1 MGQLCFLF
9 NVVYAAVACD
19 ELVVRGAAVFSLYS
33 CLLLLVIDT
42 EINCSYEFCAED
54 LPPGCRF
61 GLPFC
66 FIVEAHRV
74 GFPFLVVFLQL
85 NGIIVF
91 VGRVLVFDVG
101 CLSCC
106 LLQLNG
112 LIVFVGRVLL
122 FDVGFLVLLFPT
134 VERFNCFDWRALVF
148 VGRAL
153 V

>member
-1 MGQLCFLF
+1 VGQLCFLF

-54 LPPGCRF
+54 LPPGRRF

-74 GFPFLVVFLQL
+74 GFSFSSCFPTFERD
-85 NGIIVF
+85 N
-91 VGRVLVFDVG
+91 
-101 CLSCC
+101 CLCC
-106 LLQLNG
+106 
-112 LIVFVGRVLL
+112 
-122 FDVGFLVLLFPT
+122 VGF
-134 VERFNCFDWRALVF
+134 
-148 VGRAL
+148 GI
-153 V
+153 